1 MLRLHQKKHMAYN
14 DFHQLTAKKHHNFAV
29 QSTRLLIL
37 FSLMMCLIV
46 MTLLSMG

>member
-1 MLRLHQKKHMAYN
+1 MPRLPKKKPMSYN

-29 QSTRLLIL
+29 HNTRLLIL

-46 MTLLSMG
+46 MTLLSMV